1 MTGQPGLPEGPAL
14 ILGLGNPGP
23 RYAGTRHNLGFM
35 AVEEL
40 ARRVNIALT
49 RGGHHSQWGEGRSR
63 GRKLILA
70 LPQTYMNLS
79 GQAATSLMAYFDI
92 APARLVVAHDDLD
105 LAPGQL
111 KVALKGGAGGHKGVA
126 SIIQA
131 LGDDRFLR
139 LKIGIGRPRFGEAV
153 EQFVLDGPYPDQREA
168 LQKAVDEAAQCLE
181 VILAHGPAEA
191 MQRFHRRPGAEGAAA
206 ESDGSGDKAR
216 KTGPAAGG
224 PGA

>member
-1 MTGQPGLPEGPAL
+1 MAGQPGLPEGPAL

-35 AVEEL
+35 AVAEL
-40 ARRVNIALT
+40 ARRASIALS
-49 RGGHHSQWGEGRSR
+49 RSGHHSQWGEGRGQ

-92 APARLVVAHDDLD
+92 DPARLVVAHDDLD

-111 KVALKGGAGGHKGVA
+111 KVAVKGGAGGHKGVA

-153 EQFVLDGPYPDQREA
+153 EDFVLNGPYPDQREA
-168 LQKAVDEAAQCLE
+168 LEKAVSEAAECLE

-191 MQRFHRRPGAEGAAA
+191 MQRFHRRPGAEGAAVDEG
-206 ESDGSGDKAR
+206 ESGEKAR
-216 KTGPAAGG
+216 K

>member
-1 MTGQPGLPEGPAL
+1 
-14 ILGLGNPGP
+14 
-23 RYAGTRHNLGFM
+23 M

-40 ARRVNIALT
+40 ARRASIALT
-49 RGGHHSQWGEGRSR
+49 RGGHHSQWGEGRGH

-92 APARLVVAHDDLD
+92 APSRLVVAHDDLD

-111 KVALKGGAGGHKGVA
+111 KVALRGGAGGHKGVA

-139 LKIGIGRPRFGEAV
+139 VKIGIGRPRFGEAV
-153 EQFVLDGPYPDQREA
+153 EDFVLSGPYPDQREA
-168 LQKAVDEAAQCLE
+168 LDKAVSEAADCLE
-181 VILAHGPAEA
+181 VILSHGPAEA
-191 MQRFHRRPGAEGAAA
+191 MQRFHRRPGAEGAARSEG
-206 ESDGSGDKAR
+206 ESQSEGGKNTR
-216 KTGPAAGG
+216 QPGPGAGG
-224 PGA
+224 PAGRD